1 MEFLR
6 RRYVC
11 KFQIRKG
18 IRGVRESIEYLKKDF
33 SIALMIDQRV
43 SEGEKINFLIGRPL
57 LRLFLHN

>member
-43 SEGEKINFLIGRPL
+43 SEGER
-57 LRLFLHN
+57 